1 MERTTMQAAS
11 GTPAIDND
19 LLPIGDVPL
28 APIGLTGMSE
38 AELAR
43 AMATQVAGAPG
54 AEAEALGWVRSA
66 FADSPLAFRLGALA
80 ALMHRG

>member
-1 MERTTMQAAS
+1 MQAAS
-11 GTPAIDND
+11 AGTPAIDND

-43 AMATQVAGAPG
+43 AMATQVVAGAPG